1 MSDQEAMFKPV
12 SVVDLNSPLALMTV
26 KSTGISAC
34 SLICA
39 RSGGNVL
46 FSFVD
51 ESLSCRVHKKSSI
64 VLKRGESNGAFVA
77 FKNASIGKC
86 SHDGKNSTSKGVL
99 PICMYVLL

>member
-12 SVVDLNSPLALMTV
+12 SLVALNSPPALMTV

-34 SLICA
+34 SLVCA
-39 RSGGNVL
+39 RSGGNG

-86 SHDGKNSTSKGVL
+86 SLDGENST
-99 PICMYVLL
+99 